1 MGFNSSLITRHA
13 SLMISPVKLWRNQK
27 QVAQLVGKTGRII
40 AWTVVR
46 VPPADF
52 TNQAPY
58 PVVLVELN
66 EGLRIT
72 AQLVDWQEMHLKA
85 GQKVVTVV
93 RRITK
98 PSTEGVI
105 PYGIKVKPL

>member
-1 MGFNSSLITRHA
+1 
-13 SLMISPVKLWRNQK
+13 MISPVKLWRNQK
-27 QVAQLVGKTGRII
+27 STADLVGKTGTIVAFTLI
-40 AWTVVR
+40 R

-52 TNQAPY
+52 TDQAPY
-58 PVVLVELN
+58 PVVLVELD
-66 EGLRIT
+66 EGMRIT